1 MPKASDWRAADVEI
15 VDGEYVR
22 RQSDARSEEVIE
34 KIAWLMDRSIPIG
47 GIRIGLDPILGLL
60 PGVGDI
66 FGAVVSTV
74 LIVHAHRAGVPKPTL
89 LRMIANVGIDSA
101 VGSIPLLGDLFDFAW
116 KANSKNLDLYRA
128 SVRGQHHPKHDW
140 AFLTLLLLG
149 LATILAVPI
158 ALAVWMLR
166 ALF

>member
-1 MPKASDWRAADVEI
+1 
-15 VDGEYVR
+15 
-22 RQSDARSEEVIE
+22 
-34 KIAWLMDRSIPIG
+34 
-47 GIRIGLDPILGLL
+47 
-60 PGVGDI
+60 
-66 FGAVVSTV
+66 
-74 LIVHAHRAGVPKPTL
+74 
-89 LRMIANVGIDSA
+89 MIANVGIDSA

-128 SVRGQHHPKHDW
+128 SVREQHHPKHDW

>member
-74 LIVHAHRAGVPKPTL
+74 LIVHARRAGVPKPTL

-101 VGSIPLLGDLFDFAW
+101 VGSIPLLGDFFDFAW
-116 KANSKNLDLYRA
+116 KANSRNLDLYRA

-149 LATILAVPI
+149 LVAILAVPI